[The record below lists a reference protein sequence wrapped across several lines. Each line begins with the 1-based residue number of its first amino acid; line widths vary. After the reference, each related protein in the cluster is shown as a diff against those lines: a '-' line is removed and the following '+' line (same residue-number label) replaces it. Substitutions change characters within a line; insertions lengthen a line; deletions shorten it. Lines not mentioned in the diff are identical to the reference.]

1 MDDVLAQWLALR
13 EPIDAAARSA
23 RLTRAVVDAI
33 GIADPVNV
41 LDLAT
46 GTGSNLRYLMNRLP
60 RHQRWL
66 VIDRSSTLL
75 AQIPVRTASWG
86 AALGYEVV
94 PDATAFVIGGDQL
107 QLTDPTGFVINGEQ
121 LDCHVQM
128 QRLDLEALEA
138 VEVFADRHLVT
149 ASALLDLV
157 SESWLRSLADCCR
170 AARAAALFTI
180 TYNGYSSCSPVEP
193 EDQLVLDLFNRH
205 QRTDKG
211 LGGPAAGPG
220 AVACAERCFAE
231 AGYRVEI
238 DPSDWKLGVDQSE
251 LQRQL
256 IEGWAE
262 AAAEISP
269 AVASTIADWRVRR
282 LHHVDIG
289 DSRLVVGHY
298 DLAAWP
304 L

>member
-46 GTGSNLRYLMNRLP
+46 GTGSNLRYLMTRLP
-60 RHQRWL
+60 RNQRWL

-75 AQIPVRTASWG
+75 AQMPVRTASWG

-94 PDATAFVIGGDQL
+94 PDATR
-107 QLTDPTGFVINGEQ
+107 FVINGEQ

-128 QRLDLEALEA
+128 QRLDLEALET
-138 VEVFADRHLVT
+138 VEIFADRHLVT

-157 SESWLRSLADCCR
+157 SESWLRSLAHCCR

-180 TYNGYSSCSPVEP
+180 TYNGQSSCSPVEP
-193 EDQLVLDLFNRH
+193 EDQLVLNLFNRH

-211 LGGPAAGPG
+211 LGGPAAGPD
-220 AVACAERCFAE
+220 AVACARRCFAE
-231 AGYRVEI
+231 AGYRVQIE
-238 DPSDWKLGVDQSE
+238 PSDWELGFEESE

-269 AVASTIADWRVRR
+269 ADASTIGDWRVRR
-282 LHHVDIG
+282 LHHVDTAN
-289 DSRLVVGHY
+289 SRLVVGHY
-298 DLAAWP
+298 DFAAW
-304 L
+304 LA